1 MSDSPAVVL
10 YDAAGVAMAVSDGV
24 AIPVGTKT
32 LLIAGSDGTNA
43 RTVKVSAAGRVVTD
57 GSEVTSLISA
67 ASLPLPAGAATQATL
82 AALLTELQLKAD
94 LTETQPVSAASL
106 PLPAGAAT
114 ESTLLT
120 RATEATLLTRLSKA
134 DFEARI
140 NTLGQKT
147 MALSTPVTMASN
159 QTPLPVTF
167 TPADSRTGV
176 SGAFLTLGGGTA
188 GVLVILRATTYTE
201 PAAAAQRSVASASAN
216 DTAAGT
222 GARSVRITYFD
233 NSGNGPLFE
242 TVTLNGT
249 TAVNTVA
256 TDIRFIESME
266 VVTAGSLFA
275 NAGIITLY
283 GATGGG
289 GGTVGSIGVG
299 TIVTG
304 VGDNRTVWAHHYVAA
319 GYTAQLATFSLGIQ
333 SGGGNTSGRF
343 LIRMTQPLVANSADV
358 TIGDV
363 VLVNGSYLRQFQY
376 PLEEPGFARLTAY
389 CIPAVNNTTVAASF
403 DWSETP
409 T

>member
-1 MSDSPAVVL
+1 MISTPKAIL
-10 YDAAGVAMAVSDGV
+10 YDANGAVLV
-24 AIPVGTKT
+24 
-32 LLIAGSDGTNA
+32 
-43 RTVKVSAAGRVVTD
+43 
-57 GSEVTSLISA
+57 
-67 ASLPLPAGAATQATL
+67 
-82 AALLTELQLKAD
+82 
-94 LTETQPVSAASL
+94 
-106 PLPAGAAT
+106 
-114 ESTLLT
+114 
-120 RATEATLLTRLSKA
+120 
-134 DFEARI
+134 
-140 NTLGQKT
+140 GQKT
-147 MALSTPVTMASN
+147 MVGSIPVTMASN
-159 QTPLPVTF
+159 QSAIPVTF
-167 TPADSRTGV
+167 TPADARTGV

-188 GVLVILRATTYTE
+188 GTLVLLRATTYTE
-201 PAAAAQRSVASASAN
+201 PAAAAQRSIASASAN

-222 GARSVRITYFD
+222 GARTVRIAYFD

-249 TAVNTVA
+249 TTVNTVA

-266 VVTAGSLFA
+266 VITAGSLLA

-289 GGTVGSIGVG
+289 GGTVGSIGIG
-299 TIVTG
+299 TIIAS
-304 VGDNRTVWAHHYVAA
+304 VGDNRTIWAHHYIAA
-319 GYTAQLATFSLGIQ
+319 GYTAQLSTFSLGIQ

-358 TIGDV
+358 TVGDV

-389 CIPAVNNTTVAASF
+389 CIPAVNNCTVAASF